1 MVQLLLVVI
10 SYFIG
15 TFPSA
20 YFASRF
26 LKDIDI
32 RRLGDKNMG
41 ASNVYR
47 HVGHAVGMAVL
58 ATDVG
63 KGAITILLAE
73 RITSQP
79 IVLYCGL
86 AVVSGHNWPIF
97 FKLKGGRGLAAT
109 IGVLLALLP
118 VAMGFLLALSAF
130 AFLKTHNLVIT
141 GAVIFAPLSLLAWRL
156 GSSTELILYS
166 IALPCFAGLMHFVTT
181 RNLSQEQKHEALYM

>member
-1 MVQLLLVVI
+1 MYLLLVVV

-26 LKDIDI
+26 LKGLDI
-32 RRLGDKNMG
+32 RRLGDRNMG

-47 HVGHAVGMAVL
+47 HVGHAAGIGVL
-58 ATDVG
+58 AVDVG
-63 KGAITILLAE
+63 KGAVTIMLAE
-73 RITSQP
+73 RIASQP
-79 IVLYCGL
+79 IVLLCGL

-97 FKLKGGRGLAAT
+97 FKFKGGRGLAAT

-118 VAMGFLLALSAF
+118 VAMGFLLAVSAV
-130 AFLKTHNLVIT
+130 AFIKTHNLVIT
-141 GAVIFAPLSLLAWRL
+141 GAIIFAPLSLLAWRL
-156 GSSTELILYS
+156 GASPELILYS
-166 IALPCFAGLMHFVTT
+166 IALPCLAGLVHFVAT